1 MTPYPAPSSSP
12 QPAVADHPAQE
23 IRRQDRLRHV
33 ATKCAEIFLTR
44 RLNWELAKRWGL
56 ENAHVFHQTHHLAQI
71 LAPVLER
78 QPRLGCGM
86 MDREQLCQSEQRIQY
101 LRHRIEKER
110 ELVVETR
117 RRRKRIGFSRNVDFC
132 HTCIGL
138 TVISRYAMWPSN
150 LLDVYCLLRNRAGTA
165 TRVRNMLEGDS
176 FGTTRLTL
184 GLMKCDDGI
193 NEMLK

>member
-110 ELVVETR
+110 ELVMETR
-117 RRRKRIGFSRNVDFC
+117 RRRKRIGFTKRVDFC

-138 TVISRYAMWPSN
+138 TESLADTPCGHRICWMCIAS
-150 LLDVYCLLRNRAGTA
+150 
-165 TRVRNMLEGDS
+165 LEIEQAQPHE
-176 FGTTRLTL
+176 
-184 GLMKCDDGI
+184 CGI
-193 NEMLK
+193 CWREIAWVPRG